1 MSDSV
6 KQILI
11 IGLGLI
17 GSSIAKASKNKG
29 IIVHGFDINESSL
42 STALED
48 NIIDSSFDSI
58 ESINHKDLVDKIDLI
73 VISVSPKNT
82 QNILNQIKNLWNT
95 NITITE
101 TASVKNH
108 LNISSASNIILSHP
122 IAGSHKSGIS
132 NIDENLF
139 QNKKTIVCNPN
150 NVNDIHINK
159 LNNFWKHAMQMRVS
173 EMSVKEHDLL
183 FAMTSHLP
191 HLISYALID
200 SIRLSSKDVEDN
212 AGGGLKEFIRLSG
225 SNAEMWRD
233 IFELNDKNI
242 IKSLASFQL
251 SINNLLELIAKTK
264 EIPEVFSHSELLEK
278 ELDEIKKYKEDN
290 L

>member
-132 NIDENLF
+132 SMDENLF

>member
-132 NIDENLF
+132 SIDENLF

-150 NVNDIHINK
+150 NVSDIHINK

-264 EIPEVFSHSELLEK
+264 EIPEVFSHSDLLEK

>member
-132 NIDENLF
+132 SIDENLF

-150 NVNDIHINK
+150 NVGDIHINK
-159 LNNFWKHAMQMRVS
+159 LNNFWEHAMQMRVS

>member
-132 NIDENLF
+132 SIDENLF

-150 NVNDIHINK
+150 KVNDVHINK

>member
-48 NIIDSSFDSI
+48 NLIDSSFDSI

-132 NIDENLF
+132 SIDENLF

-278 ELDEIKKYKEDN
+278 ELDEIKKYKEDK

>member
-122 IAGSHKSGIS
+122 ILSDPTRSYPILPHFFAQKSVKIPFEEPNG
-132 NIDENLF
+132 LF
-139 QNKKTIVCNPN
+139 SFFSGCLVFPFFPIPKPKKTFFRAFLERPTGRP
-150 NVNDIHINK
+150 
-159 LNNFWKHAMQMRVS
+159 A
-173 EMSVKEHDLL
+173 
-183 FAMTSHLP
+183 T
-191 HLISYALID
+191 
-200 SIRLSSKDVEDN
+200 
-212 AGGGLKEFIRLSG
+212 G
-225 SNAEMWRD
+225 RD
-233 IFELNDKNI
+233 
-242 IKSLASFQL
+242 
-251 SINNLLELIAKTK
+251 
-264 EIPEVFSHSELLEK
+264 P
-278 ELDEIKKYKEDN
+278 
-290 L
+290 

>member
-132 NIDENLF
+132 SIDENLF

-150 NVNDIHINK
+150 NVSDIHINK

-264 EIPEVFSHSELLEK
+264 EIPDVFSHSELLEK

>member
-58 ESINHKDLVDKIDLI
+58 ESINHKDLADKIDLV

-122 IAGSHKSGIS
+122 IAGSDKSGIS
-132 NIDENLF
+132 SIDENLF

-150 NVNDIHINK
+150 NVNDTHINK

-264 EIPEVFSHSELLEK
+264 EIPDVFSHSELLEK

>member
-132 NIDENLF
+132 SIDENLF

-150 NVNDIHINK
+150 NVSDIHINK

>member
-95 NITITE
+95 NITITD

-132 NIDENLF
+132 SIDENLF

>member
-132 NIDENLF
+132 SIDENLF

-264 EIPEVFSHSELLEK
+264 EIPDVFSHSELLEK

-290 L
+290 F

>member
-29 IIVHGFDINESSL
+29 IIVHGFDINESTL

-82 QNILNQIKNLWNT
+82 QNILNEIKNLWNT

-132 NIDENLF
+132 SIDENLF

>member
-1 MSDSV
+1 VSDSV

-132 NIDENLF
+132 SIDENLF

-278 ELDEIKKYKEDN
+278 ELDEIKKYKEDTF
-290 L
+290 

>member
-1 MSDSV
+1 MSDTV

-132 NIDENLF
+132 SIDENLF

>member
-132 NIDENLF
+132 SIDENLF

-251 SINNLLELIAKTK
+251 SINNLLELITKTK

>member
-82 QNILNQIKNLWNT
+82 QNILNEIKNLWNT

-132 NIDENLF
+132 SIDENLF

>member
-132 NIDENLF
+132 SIDENLF

-150 NVNDIHINK
+150 NVDDIHINK

>member
-73 VISVSPKNT
+73 LISVSPKNT

-132 NIDENLF
+132 SIDENLF

>member
-1 MSDSV
+1 VSDSV

-58 ESINHKDLVDKIDLI
+58 ECINHKDLVDKIDLI

-132 NIDENLF
+132 SIDENLF

-251 SINNLLELIAKTK
+251 SINNLLELITKTK

>member
-132 NIDENLF
+132 SIDENLF

-150 NVNDIHINK
+150 NVSNMHINK

>member
-108 LNISSASNIILSHP
+108 LNSSSASNIILSHP

-132 NIDENLF
+132 SIDENLF

-251 SINNLLELIAKTK
+251 SINNLLELITKTK

>member
-132 NIDENLF
+132 SIDENLF

-150 NVNDIHINK
+150 NVNDIHVNK

>member
-42 STALED
+42 SIALED

-132 NIDENLF
+132 SIDENLF

-150 NVNDIHINK
+150 NVSDIHINK

>member
-82 QNILNQIKNLWNT
+82 QNILDQIKNLWNT

-132 NIDENLF
+132 SIDENLF